1 MPGKAVAVAAVV
13 VAVWALPLRAQTR
26 PYNPKHGV
34 LNWKAIVFGGAFRV
48 TTAIPL
54 HGDFSRFSRVDVV
67 QAVSLIGR
75 DAPPTLLHR
84 LTDELVAQF
93 TRSGRF
99 TEVSVVRSYE
109 PHPRP
114 TNDSAAAPPEFRSAD
129 PLDAPMRPATDLP
142 LMDAARAASALDSDD
157 TLVVSDDVIDYAK
170 GNKWLQLLF
179 LNVGNGLVTLR
190 LSYFDKA
197 TGEELGRSV
206 ISSDNASKVV
216 PSLLS
221 SRTPL
226 VGVAEGLVDQVV
238 RRKVAAE
245 R

>member
-1 MPGKAVAVAAVV
+1 MRPNRAALSAVLLALST
-13 VAVWALPLRAQTR
+13 LPLGAQSR
-26 PYNPKHGV
+26 PYTPQNGV
-34 LNWKAIVFGGAFRV
+34 LNWKAVVFGGAFRIS
-48 TTAIPL
+48 TAVPL
-54 HGDFSRFSRVDVV
+54 RGDFSHFSRVDVV
-67 QAVSLIGR
+67 QAASLIGR

-84 LTDELVAQF
+84 LTRELVAQF

-99 TEVSVVRSYE
+99 AEVSVVNAYE
-109 PHPRP
+109 PHPRAASV
-114 TNDSAAAPPEFRSAD
+114 SAAEDFRAAD

-142 LMDAARAASALDSDD
+142 LMDAARADAARDLDD
-157 TLVVSDDVIDYAK
+157 TLVVRDEVIDYAR

-179 LNVGNGLVTLR
+179 LNLGNGLVTLR

-197 TGEELGRSV
+197 TGEEVGRSV
-206 ISSDNASKVV
+206 ISSDNSSKVV